1 MTTHRTIEEIAI
13 ERIGREAFAK
23 IVKAEGAATAIR
35 AAVHR
40 MLADQHQERAIDWQL
55 PHTPPEPMTHDQH
68 PTREE
73 LLATL
78 ETVRAELDAAREEA
92 RGLREELE
100 HVHAKWRHFWQ
111 REDNAHKITRQLLAQ
126 ATKDGRRMHQYAYQ
140 LQDAKA
146 AHEKDLARL
155 RTALARVAKQLE
167 RYAATIN
174 PPEPEP
180 LADE

>member
-13 ERIGREAFAK
+13 DRIGREAFAK
-23 IVKAEGAATAIR
+23 IVKAEGAAAAIR

-55 PHTPPEPMTHDQH
+55 PHTPPEPMTHNQH

-78 ETVRAELDAAREEA
+78 ETVRAELDAAREET

-100 HVHAKWRHFWQ
+100 GVHAKWRRTFHI
-111 REDNAHKITRQLLAQ
+111 EEEAHAK
-126 ATKDGRRMHQYAYQ
+126 TKRALNTACHDAGRMRSYART
-140 LQDAKA
+140 LEDAKA

-167 RYAATIN
+167 RYAETIN

-180 LADE
+180 TPDE